1 MTSTLHEHH
10 RSAFCARSK
19 PAQAVLAGQL
29 ERVTA
34 IMFVVLIP
42 FLALKELARTIGD
55 DNLYEL
61 FFVRKKQVYAAAAI
75 LVITS

>member
-1 MTSTLHEHH
+1 MTSTLHEKH
-10 RSAFCARSK
+10 RSAFCARSE
-19 PAQAVLAGQL
+19 PAQAALAGQL
-29 ERVTA
+29 ARVTA

-61 FFVRKKQVYAAAAI
+61 FFVRKKQVYAAAI